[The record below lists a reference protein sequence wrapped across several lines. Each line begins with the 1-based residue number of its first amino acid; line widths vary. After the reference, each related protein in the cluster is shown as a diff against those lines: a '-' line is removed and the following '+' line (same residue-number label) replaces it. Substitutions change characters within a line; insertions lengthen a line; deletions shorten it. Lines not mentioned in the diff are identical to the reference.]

1 MKKRVVSITLAVL
14 MLAMMALTGCG
25 QSQTGGSASAAASA
39 PTGDFEVPENLAM
52 DWSGSTD
59 TKQVKHHT
67 YAEYQSLMEELVATY
82 PDYCKL

>member
-1 MKKRVVSITLAVL
+1 
-14 MLAMMALTGCG
+14 
-25 QSQTGGSASAAASA
+25 
-39 PTGDFEVPENLAM
+39 M

-82 PDYCKL
+82 PTTASFIPSAIPLRNGSSGA

>member
-25 QSQTGGSASAAASA
+25 QSQTSGTASAAAASA

-59 TKQVKHHT
+59 TKQV
-67 YAEYQSLMEELVATY
+67 
-82 PDYCKL
+82 